1 MLYKVSVSMGCGYT
15 EISRR
20 RALEKAIIDALRA
33 VNEYGAECAPL
44 INGRPYRF
52 VMNYAPVSEIHGR
65 NAARIHTARIPRRIQ
80 RGRGASPQRGAGLKR
95 SPRSEKSPFC
105 SIPGRKVSL

>member
-1 MLYKVSVSMGCGYT
+1 MMYHVSAVMGGGYA

-20 RALEKAIIDALRA
+20 RSLEKAIIDALRA

-52 VMNYAPVSEIHGR
+52 VMNYAPISEIRGLY
-65 NAARIHTARIPRRIQ
+65 TPR
-80 RGRGASPQRGAGLKR
+80 
-95 SPRSEKSPFC
+95 
-105 SIPGRKVSL
+105 V

>member
-1 MLYKVSVSMGCGYT
+1 MMYHVSAVMGCGYT

-20 RALEKAIIDALRA
+20 RSLEKAVIDALRA

-52 VMNYAPVSEIHGR
+52 VMNYAPISEMRGLY
-65 NAARIHTARIPRRIQ
+65 TPR
-80 RGRGASPQRGAGLKR
+80 
-95 SPRSEKSPFC
+95 
-105 SIPGRKVSL
+105 V